1 MSRDRGVDALRGL
14 AVAGVVL
21 GHWLVTAPGVPDPLS
36 GRVTTG
42 SPLREMPAL
51 APASWLLQTLALFFL
66 VAGWAAARGGR
77 RPGWVGLLRRP
88 GVPVAALVAGVLAL
102 AGVLAAAGAA
112 QGVVRTVVVLSLR
125 PLWFLAVHLV
135 LSLAT
140 PLLVRLDAR
149 LGAAAAVVPLAVALT
164 GPLLADPAATLVT
177 TTAAWWVPWQ
187 LGVASARRPP
197 GRGACVALLTGGAAA
212 VLVLVAVAGLP
223 ATAVGV
229 PGAVASNLDPPS
241 AATLALGLAQ
251 AGAAGLLLP
260 LLRRAVGPVPAL
272 AVRLGRVALPVFL
285 LHQPLFVLLWLL
297 TLPAGP
303 LPGLHDVPAGAG
315 WLLARAGWV
324 AVLVLALATVL
335 RPAVARGNR
344 LRRSGSSWSRSRRR
358 ATATRRR

>member
-36 GRVTTG
+36 GRVATG

-77 RPGWVGLLRRP
+77 RPGWAALLRRP

-125 PLWFLAVHLV
+125 PLWFLAVYLV

-149 LGAAAAVVPLAVALT
+149 LGAAAALLPLAVALA
-164 GPLLADPAATLVT
+164 GPLLPDPAATLVT

-212 VLVLVAVAGLP
+212 VLVLVEVAGLP

-229 PGAVASNLDPPS
+229 PGAAASNLDPPS

-251 AGAAGLLLP
+251 AGAAGLLP
-260 LLRRAVGPVPAL
+260 VLRCAAGPVPAL

-297 TLPAGP
+297 TLPVGP

-315 WLLARAGWV
+315 WLLSRAGWV
-324 AVLVLALATVL
+324 AVLVLALAAVL
-335 RPAVARGNR
+335 RPAVTRGDR
-344 LRRSGSSWSRSRRR
+344 LRRPGSWWSRSRRR